1 MRIVDTIMVT
11 TTDTAITMLIN
22 MRKLSRIFFC
32 AFAAAA
38 LMSCSKEQNGEP
50 YILFEVYGKV
60 IDADGNPL
68 KDINVI
74 AGQSDVKK
82 TNLNGNFTFFG
93 RTVPADHVSLTFEDK
108 DGDNNGG
115 EFVKK
120 TVKIPLVV
128 KTPGT
133 DGNFK
138 GTYFAGDVEVVM
150 VSRNVEMNPDSGL
163 TPQGNGK

>member
-11 TTDTAITMLIN
+11 TTDITTLIN
-22 MRKLSRIFFC
+22 MRKLSRIFIC
-32 AFAAAA
+32 TFAAAA
-38 LMSCSKEQNGEP
+38 LMSCSKEQNGDP
-50 YILFEVYGKV
+50 FILFEVHGKV
-60 IDADGNPL
+60 MDAAGNPL
-68 KDINVI
+68 EGINVI
-74 AGQSDVKK
+74 AGQADVQK
-82 TNLNGNFTFFG
+82 TNINGNFTFFG

-120 TVKIPLVV
+120 TVEIPLRQ
-128 KTPGT
+128 KSPGT
-133 DGNFK
+133 GGNYK
-138 GTYFAGDVEVVM
+138 GTFFAGDVEVVM